1 MATGEQKTDPLVVG
15 LVKAIGA
22 AEASVFEPL
31 SHRRDNPAPPR
42 ERTPE
47 RHVGAGSFCRWFG
60 AEREQ
65 THSKRLNVRHVG
77 SEDARFVERD

>member
-15 LVKAIGA
+15 LVKACGA

-47 RHVGAGSFCRWFG
+47 CNVGAGSFCRRLR

-65 THSKRLNVRHVG
+65 THCERLNVRHVG
-77 SEDARFVERD
+77 SEDAGFVEGE